1 MIMKEAKDCQSIG
14 EVREAIDEIDY
25 QILKSFSQRNEYVE
39 AIVKFKHDKHG
50 IIAGE
55 RQVEVLQRRS
65 QWANELGLD
74 PGTMKKIYK
83 ILIDSNI
90 QKELEIFGNQDKAKI

>member
-1 MIMKEAKDCQSIG
+1 MKEAKDCQSIG

-65 QWANELGLD
+65 LWADELGLD
-74 PGTMKKIYK
+74 SGTMKKIYK

-90 QKELEIFGNQDKAKI
+90 QKEQEIFGNQEKAKI

>member
-1 MIMKEAKDCQSIG
+1 MKYAKDCHNIQEI
-14 EVREAIDEIDY
+14 REAIDKIDY
-25 QILKSFSQRNEYVE
+25 QILKSFAQRNEYVE

-65 QWANELGLD
+65 QWASELGLD
-74 PGTMKKIYK
+74 PEVTKKIYK
-83 ILIDSNI
+83 ILIESNI
-90 QKELEIFGNQDKAKI
+90 QKELEIFGNKEKVKG

>member
-1 MIMKEAKDCQSIG
+1 MKEAKDCQNIQ

-25 QILKSFSQRNEYVE
+25 QILKSFALRNEYVE
-39 AIVKFKHDKHG
+39 AIVKFKHDKDG

-55 RQVEVLQRRS
+55 RQIEVLQRRS
-65 QWANELGLD
+65 QWANELGLN
-74 PGTMKKIYK
+74 PGVMKKIYK

-90 QKELEIFGNQDKAKI
+90 LEELEIFGNQEKVKI

>member
-1 MIMKEAKDCQSIG
+1 MKEAKECQSIREIR
-14 EVREAIDEIDY
+14 EVIDKIDY
-25 QILKSFSQRNEYVE
+25 QILKSFALRNEYVE

-65 QWANELGLD
+65 KWAGELGLD
-74 PGTMKKIYK
+74 PEVMKKIYK
-83 ILIDSNI
+83 ILIDTNI
-90 QKELEIFGNQDKAKI
+90 QKELEIFRNQEKVKM

>member
-1 MIMKEAKDCQSIG
+1 LFA
-14 EVREAIDEIDY
+14 
-25 QILKSFSQRNEYVE
+25 QRNEYVE
-39 AIVKFKHDKHG
+39 AIVKFKHDQHG

-65 QWANELGLD
+65 NWAVELGLD
-74 PGTMKKIYK
+74 PEVIKKIYK

-90 QKELEIFGNQDKAKI
+90 QKELEIFRNKGKVKI